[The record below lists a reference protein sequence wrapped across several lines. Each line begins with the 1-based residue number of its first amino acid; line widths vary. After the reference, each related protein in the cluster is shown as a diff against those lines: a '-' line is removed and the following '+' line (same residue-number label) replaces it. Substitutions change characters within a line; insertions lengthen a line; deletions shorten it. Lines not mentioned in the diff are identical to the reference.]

1 MDVGFVRSLGLGA
14 VSLRSLDDV
23 QRSVGLVA
31 RSGLRI
37 SVLPSDLGAGLCFL
51 LWIWRWFRIWI
62 RGLDWLASAWTMLP
76 FPSLVGRVWRTLR
89 RCRFWSIQPRRLCS
103 PARGHAIFE
112 REPGDACCELP

>member
-37 SVLPSDLGAGLCFL
+37 SVLPSDLGAGLCFV

-62 RGLDWLASAWTMLP
+62 RLWFQGLHRLASAWTVRP
-76 FPSLVGRVWRTLR
+76 FPSLVGRVWRAPR
-89 RCRFWSIQPRRLCS
+89 RCPVLSLKT
-103 PARGHAIFE
+103 
-112 REPGDACCELP
+112 

>member
-14 VSLRSLDDV
+14 VSLRALDDV

-62 RGLDWLASAWTMLP
+62 RLWFRGLDWLASAWTMRP
-76 FPSLVGRVWRTLR
+76 FPSLVGRGWRALR
-89 RCRFWSIQPRRLCS
+89 PW
-103 PARGHAIFE
+103 PASSV
-112 REPGDACCELP
+112 D